1 MARHDLKS
9 KAAALDF
16 SSLPGAAPA
25 AVNVKAVDGGLY
37 GTTPSPAAAA
47 PAPRP
52 KTAPGLLMS
61 QANDQRSELLREN
74 EALRTRVAALGHAEA
89 RANELSQELQ
99 AWDGAKATRLI
110 DPAKIRR
117 SRWANR
123 DVRHFE
129 SEDFRLLKEEIASA
143 GGNVQPVKVRPI
155 AVPGDDGAEYEIVYG
170 HRRFQACLELGF
182 PVLAMV
188 DSVDDRGLFVE
199 MDRENR
205 TRKDLSAW
213 EQGLMYRRALDEGL
227 FPSNR
232 RLAEAVGAD
241 LGNVGKALALASLPQ
256 DIVEAFASPLDLQYR
271 FAKPLKDAFERDPVI
286 VRSRAQRLSKMT
298 PKLPAKEVID
308 RLTAPAGAE
317 AGEGVVPYNPPA
329 PVAVEVAGKKVA
341 SVSLNAKRG
350 GSISIEPGLLTE
362 ESLPQLAELI
372 EKFLARQAGRT
383 PNSAR

>member
-1 MARHDLKS
+1 MSRNDLKR

-16 SSLPGAAPA
+16 SSLPGVAPA
-25 AVNVKAVDGGLY
+25 V
-37 GTTPSPAAAA
+37 PSPVVSTDADAGAQK
-47 PAPRP
+47 RP

-74 EALRTRVAALGHAEA
+74 EELRATVDDLRQIESRAA
-89 RANELSQELQ
+89 ELRDELQ
-99 AWDGAKATRLI
+99 AWEGAKATRLI

-123 DVRHFE
+123 DSRHFE

-143 GGNVQPVKVRPI
+143 GGNVQPVKVRPV
-155 AVPGDDGAEYEIVYG
+155 AVTGDDSAEYEIVYG
-170 HRRFQACLELGF
+170 HRRHQACLELGL

-241 LGNVGKALALASLPQ
+241 LGNVGKALSLASLPQ
-256 DIVEAFASPLDLQYR
+256 EIVDAFASPLDLQYR

-286 VRSRAQRLSKMT
+286 VRSRAQRLSKMM
-298 PKLPAKEVID
+298 PKLPAKDVID
-308 RLTAPAGAE
+308 RLIAPAGAE
-317 AGEGVVPYNPPA
+317 SGEGVVPYNPPA

-341 SVSLNAKRG
+341 SVSINAKRG

-362 ESLPQLAELI
+362 DVLPELAELL
-372 EKFLARQAGRT
+372 EKFLARQAKRT
-383 PNSAR
+383 ATTAR

>member
-25 AVNVKAVDGGLY
+25 ALSSGPGAKDGGLY
-37 GTTPSPAAAA
+37 GTTPSPA
-47 PAPRP
+47 PATSASRP

-74 EALRTRVAALGHAEA
+74 EALKSRVEALGQIESRAAEL
-89 RANELSQELQ
+89 RDELQ
-99 AWDGAKATRLI
+99 AWEGAKATRLI

-123 DVRHFE
+123 DSRHFE

-143 GGNVQPVKVRPI
+143 GGNVQPVKVRPV
-155 AVPGDDGAEYEIVYG
+155 AVTGDDPAEYEIVYG
-170 HRRFQACLELGF
+170 HRRYQACLELGL
-182 PVLAMV
+182 PVLALV

-205 TRKDLSAW
+205 TRKDLSPW

-256 DIVEAFASPLDLQYR
+256 EVVDAFASPLELQYR

-308 RLTAPAGAE
+308 RLIAPAGAE
-317 AGEGVVPYNPPA
+317 AGEVVVPHNPPA
-329 PVAVEVAGKKVA
+329 PVVVEIAGKKVA

-362 ESLPQLAELI
+362 DALPELAELL
-372 EKFLARQAGRT
+372 EKFLSRQAKR
-383 PNSAR
+383 R

>member
-1 MARHDLKS
+1 MSRNDLKR

-16 SSLPGAAPA
+16 SSLPGVAPA
-25 AVNVKAVDGGLY
+25 A
-37 GTTPSPAAAA
+37 PSPVVPTEGDSGAQK
-47 PAPRP
+47 RP

-74 EALRTRVAALGHAEA
+74 ETLRATVDDLRQIESRAA
-89 RANELSQELQ
+89 ELRDELQ
-99 AWDGAKATRLI
+99 AWEGAKATRLI
-110 DPAKIRR
+110 DPTKIRR

-123 DVRHFE
+123 DARHFE

-143 GGNVQPVKVRPI
+143 GGNVQPVKVRPV

-170 HRRFQACLELGF
+170 HRRFQACLELGL

-256 DIVEAFASPLDLQYR
+256 EIVEAFASPLDLQYR

-308 RLTAPAGAE
+308 RLIAPAGAE
-317 AGEGVVPYNPPA
+317 AEEGCTVQPPA

-362 ESLPQLAELI
+362 DALPELAELL
-372 EKFLARQAGRT
+372 EKFLVRQAKRT
-383 PNSAR
+383 ANTAR